1 MTDVFYSLPSYKYF
15 IEYDWAEKQI
25 WLTYCLERILSNR
38 MKLSIQNKMHVYLLR
53 SPNKAHSPLGIKL
66 EASPSLSLSWKS
78 SWNRKW
84 ILSQSLLR
92 SESLLY
98 ITHFKSIVSPAA
110 KLHLAALIVKWEPR
124 DIDWTR
130 GHEDSWNMDHQKNYG
145 QSSDWI
151 GDYLLLSLSPISTIG

>member
-1 MTDVFYSLPSYKYF
+1 MTL
-15 IEYDWAEKQI
+15 
-25 WLTYCLERILSNR
+25 LS
-38 MKLSIQNKMHVYLLR
+38 

-66 EASPSLSLSWKS
+66 EASPSLSLSWKW

-110 KLHLAALIVKWEPR
+110 KLHLTVLIVKWEPR
-124 DIDWTR
+124 DVDWTR
-130 GHEDSWNMDHQKNYG
+130 GHEDS
-145 QSSDWI
+145 
-151 GDYLLLSLSPISTIG
+151 

>member
-1 MTDVFYSLPSYKYF
+1 M
-15 IEYDWAEKQI
+15 
-25 WLTYCLERILSNR
+25 
-38 MKLSIQNKMHVYLLR
+38 YLLS

-78 SWNRKW
+78 SWNRKL
-84 ILSQSLLR
+84 ILSRSLLR

-130 GHEDSWNMDHQKNYG
+130 GHEDS
-145 QSSDWI
+145 
-151 GDYLLLSLSPISTIG
+151 